1 MFFAENSIT
10 ITLILIEIKGSIMN
24 RTIKSIA
31 LISFVFISQS
41 LAAQNYAV
49 KAKKLYTSEEPVIE
63 NGVVLI
69 SNGKIKAVGK
79 EANVKIPSDYTV
91 YEAAVATPGFIDAH
105 TVVGLAGILNQKHDQ
120 DQLEKSSPLQPEL
133 RAIDA
138 YNAREELVGYLRTFG
153 ITTVNTGHGPGA
165 LISGQTIVIK
175 TAGETIDDGLINP
188 MAMVAMTIG
197 SSVTENFDKP
207 GTRAKGV
214 SMLREAFVAAQAYK
228 TKMEHEDLTKRPDRD
243 LSKEVLVKV
252 LNKEVPALITAQS
265 ARDIITAIRLRDEFG
280 FDLIIDGGAEAY
292 SVLEELKAANVP
304 VIIHPTMIRNF
315 GDTRHASYTTAA
327 ALHKAGITLAFQS
340 GYEGYVPKTRVIT
353 FEAGLAVANGLDYN
367 AAMKALTIDA
377 AKLLKIDDRVGSL
390 KVGKDADIALYDGD
404 PFEYTSHVIRVFI
417 DGKIVSEEVR

>member
-1 MFFAENSIT
+1 MKAIAFILFAV
-10 ITLILIEIKGSIMN
+10 
-24 RTIKSIA
+24 
-31 LISFVFISQS
+31 ISLS
-41 LAAQNYAV
+41 ANAQNYAI
-49 KAKKLYTSEEPVIE
+49 KALKLYTSEGPAIE

-69 SNGKIKAVGK
+69 SNGKIQKVGK
-79 EANVKIPSDYTV
+79 EADVSIPSDYTV

-105 TVVGLAGILNQKHDQ
+105 TVVGLAGILNQKQDQ

-153 ITTVNTGHGPGA
+153 ITTINTGHGPGA

-175 TAGETIDDGLINP
+175 TAGETIDEGLINP

-197 SSVTENFDKP
+197 SSVSDNFEKP

-214 SMLREAFVAAQAYK
+214 SMLREAFVGAQAYQAK
-228 TKMEHEDLTKRPDRD
+228 LSNKDSTGHPERD

-252 LNKEVPALITAQS
+252 LNREVPALITAQS

-292 SVLEELKAANVP
+292 SVIDELKAAKVP

-327 ALHKAGITLAFQS
+327 ALYAAGIPIAFQS
-340 GYEGYVPKTRVIT
+340 GYEGYVPKTRVVT
-353 FEAGLAVANGLDYN
+353 FEAALAVANGLDYN
-367 AAMKALTIDA
+367 AAMNALTIDA
-377 AKLLKIDDRVGSL
+377 AKLLKIQDRVGSL
-390 KVGKDADIALYDGD
+390 KVGKDADIARYDGD
-404 PFEYTSHVIRVFI
+404 PFEYTSHIIKVFI
-417 DGKIVSEEVR
+417 DGKLVSEEIR